1 MITRLVVENVRT
13 FPTRT
18 EAEFHPLTLMLG
30 RNDSGKSN
38 LLLPPL
44 MLKQTIESTVD
55 HGPLCLHGTCVSLQC
70 VDQLTWSSSP
80 KNEFTIG
87 VHVDN
92 KTGYEVTFCHNNVD
106 GLSIQQATYKYDG
119 KELQV
124 AAPLTQAMRSAY
136 LDVLARCA
144 PGQDLSLD
152 ELASWP
158 RRERCFLLIPL
169 APHLANHPLYQA
181 PPFKTQIEE
190 SVRGIAYLPSQRA
203 CSNSCYPIFAI
214 TDYNFI
220 GPFTQHIASIIDHW
234 HTTRDE
240 RLDVLNAE
248 LETLGLPSH
257 PRIRRVNDALAEV
270 IVGKDVTLSQ
280 AGQGIA
286 QLLPI
291 LVAFLVVQPGQTV
304 IVEHPEGAL
313 HPRTIRALAK
323 LIPFVLD
330 RGAQLVFETHSDLFL
345 ITIQEQ
351 VARGRIRHEDVILH
365 WTLRDEGGAT
375 KLFSSML
382 DTRGDWCDDFPA
394 DFEDIRMDVA
404 SSYLKATFK
413 I

>member
-1 MITRLVVENVRT
+1 
-13 FPTRT
+13 
-18 EAEFHPLTLMLG
+18 
-30 RNDSGKSN
+30 
-38 LLLPPL
+38 
-44 MLKQTIESTVD
+44 
-55 HGPLCLHGTCVSLQC
+55 
-70 VDQLTWSSSP
+70 
-80 KNEFTIG
+80 
-87 VHVDN
+87 
-92 KTGYEVTFCHNNVD
+92 
-106 GLSIQQATYKYDG
+106 
-119 KELQV
+119 
-124 AAPLTQAMRSAY
+124 
-136 LDVLARCA
+136 
-144 PGQDLSLD
+144 
-152 ELASWP
+152 
-158 RRERCFLLIPL
+158 
-169 APHLANHPLYQA
+169 
-181 PPFKTQIEE
+181 
-190 SVRGIAYLPSQRA
+190 
-203 CSNSCYPIFAI
+203 
-214 TDYNFI
+214 
-220 GPFTQHIASIIDHW
+220 
-234 HTTRDE
+234 
-240 RLDVLNAE
+240 
-248 LETLGLPSH
+248 
-257 PRIRRVNDALAEV
+257 LAEI
-270 IVGKDVTLSQ
+270 IVGKDITLSQ

-394 DFEDIRMDVA
+394 DFEDIRMDVV